1 MLFFL
6 TMYYEK
12 ISLENYPQ
20 KLKSATFYD
29 FLKRALEY
37 EEITGKQISCVFY
50 KKHLPKQIMQ
60 YKN

>member
-37 EEITGKQISCVFY
+37 EEITGKQISCVFT
-50 KKHLPKQIMQ
+50 
-60 YKN
+60 KNIYPSR

>member
-1 MLFFL
+1 
-6 TMYYEK
+6 MYYEK

-60 YKN
+60 